1 VRLDM
6 VVHGSR
12 ANPWEKR
19 WLRLHEESDLP
30 VTPALVCEE
39 FPELK
44 ASDIG
49 GIEVTIEGDGTTL
62 AVEGF
67 AFCILRSVALTPL
80 KIAALRVG
88 QCRDYCKL
96 VSICLGRLDADES
109 NLLLAAC
116 EIRELNVGLA
126 TNQQK
131 FLEGSIDGLKDML
144 PLTVDIRESQIARA
158 RICVPL
164 RSLNVEGTTVSRISI
179 ESPVEVMEVAQDS
192 ELTRMTILDS
202 IGHLDLT
209 HSVVGNLYL
218 HAPIQALK
226 MESSVIQHVHDC
238 HADSFTTQSTQ
249 TWKLV
254 MESALASHNYDLHK
268 LAAYEFMRLR
278 TRELP
283 KRKTRMVYLL
293 LEWICGYGYKPSRAL
308 LTACTVCTGYG
319 LLYALLHWCF
329 GPALNLQPDTLAFPL
344 VVWRSLY
351 FSCVTFASRGYGD
364 VLPISIP
371 AQALAM
377 TETMAG
383 ISLTSIFVVSLFKKY
398 GN

>member
-1 VRLDM
+1 MRLDV
-6 VVHGSR
+6 VVHGSP

-19 WLRLHEESDLP
+19 WSRLHEESDQP
-30 VTPALVCEE
+30 ITPALVCEK
-39 FPELK
+39 FPGLK

-49 GIEVTIEGDGTTL
+49 GIEVMIEGDGTTL
-62 AVEGF
+62 TVEGF
-67 AFCILRSVALTPL
+67 AFCILKPAALTPL
-80 KIAALRVG
+80 KIAAVRVG
-88 QCRDYCKL
+88 KCRDYCKL
-96 VSICLGRLDADES
+96 VSMCLGRLDADES

-116 EIRELNVGLA
+116 EIRDLNVGLK

-131 FLEGSIDGLKDML
+131 FREGLIDGIEDMRL
-144 PLTVDIRESQIARA
+144 LTVDIRESQIAKA

-164 RSLNVEGTTVSRISI
+164 KILNVEGATVSRISI
-179 ESPVEVMEVAQDS
+179 ESPVEVMEIAQDS
-192 ELTRMTILDS
+192 ELTRLTILDS

-218 HAPIQALK
+218 HAPIRALK
-226 MESSVIQHVHDC
+226 MESSVIQHAHDC
-238 HADSFTTQSTQ
+238 HADSFTTRSTQ
-249 TWKLV
+249 TWKLI
-254 MESALASHNYDLHK
+254 MESALASHNYELHK

-278 TRELP
+278 TREVS
-283 KRKTRMVYLL
+283 KRKTRIAYLL
-293 LEWICGYGYKPSRAL
+293 LEGICGYGLKPSRAL
-308 LTACTVCTGYG
+308 LTACTVCTVYG

-329 GPALNLQPDTLAFPL
+329 GPALNLLPATLAFPV

-351 FSCVTFASRGYGD
+351 FSCVTFACLGYGD
-364 VLPISIP
+364 VLPISLP

-377 TETMAG
+377 TETMLG